1 VRRRACGARARPRTR
16 SRTLDADLAIGAAL
30 LAAALALLIVS
41 AAAEAGV
48 ASVSRVRLRAMA
60 GRGEGRAET
69 LHRYAEERA
78 STLGSVAVVRNL
90 AVVLATAI
98 GIFFITRESGHTWG
112 VFLAVSGGV
121 LLAVV
126 LLDAVPRLVV
136 ARSPEPWG
144 VRLVPV
150 VSVFRAVFGPV
161 AWAIDRSLAAVV
173 RTAEERRE
181 DETAELLRLAEIE
194 TDGEPIEE
202 EERQMIRGII
212 EMEDT
217 TAREIMVPRI
227 DVVALDVSE
236 SVDDAV
242 ELIVQKGFSRI
253 PLYDETIDNVV
264 GVIYAKDLLRCLA
277 EGRKPSLKEV
287 ARPPYFIP
295 ESKRVDELL
304 AELRQSKVHI
314 AIVVDEYGGT
324 AGLVTIEDLLE
335 EIVGEIQDEYDRE
348 EAPVERVAANEA
360 ILDARVSIETL
371 TELFGFEPG
380 EEAEYDTVG
389 GFVYHHLGKVPV
401 AGDEV
406 SVDGL
411 TLRVLSVLGRRIKKV
426 RAKKLAATGGPPPA
440 PA

>member
-1 VRRRACGARARPRTR
+1 VI
-16 SRTLDADLAIGAAL
+16 LLALAAL
-30 LAAALALLIVS
+30 LLIVA

-48 ASVSRVRLRAMA
+48 ASVSRIRLRAMS
-60 GRGEGRAET
+60 GHGVRRAD
-69 LHRYAEERA
+69 LLYRYADERA
-78 STLGSVAVVRNL
+78 STLGSVAVARNL
-90 AVVLATAI
+90 AVVLTTAL
-98 GIFFITRESGHTWG
+98 GIFFVTRNQGHTWG
-112 VFLAVSGGV
+112 VFIACSAGV

-126 LLDAVPRLVV
+126 LLDALPRLIV
-136 ARSPEPWG
+136 ARSPETWG
-144 VRLVPV
+144 VRLVPAV
-150 VSVFRAVFGPV
+150 RVFRILFGPV
-161 AWAIDRSLAAVV
+161 AIAINRSLAAVV
-173 RTAEERRE
+173 RTAEEVRE
-181 DETAELLRLAEIE
+181 DETEELLRLAEIE

-227 DVVALDVSE
+227 DIEALDVSE
-236 SVDDAV
+236 TIDDAMR
-242 ELIVQKGFSRI
+242 LIVEKGFSRI
-253 PLYDETIDNVV
+253 PLYDETIDNVI
-264 GVIYAKDLLRCLA
+264 GIIYAKDLLRCVT
-277 EGRKPSLKEV
+277 EGRKPALKDV

-348 EAPVERVAANEA
+348 EAPIERINETEA

-371 TELFGFEPG
+371 SELFGFEP
-380 EEAEYDTVG
+380 EEPQEYDTVG
-389 GFVYHHLGKVPV
+389 GFVYHRLGKVPV

-406 SVDGL
+406 RVDGL
-411 TLRVLSVLGRRIKKV
+411 TLRVLSVIGRRIKKV
-426 RAKKLAATGGPPPA
+426 RARKLAPA
-440 PA
+440 KDAAVS

>member
-1 VRRRACGARARPRTR
+1 M
-16 SRTLDADLAIGAAL
+16 L
-30 LAAALALLIVS
+30 LVLALVLLVIA

-60 GRGEGRAET
+60 GRGIRRAEV
-69 LHRYAEERA
+69 LHGYAEERA
-78 STLGSVAVVRNL
+78 STLGAVAVVRNL

-98 GIFFITRESGHTWG
+98 GIFFITRERGHTWG
-112 VFLAVSGGV
+112 VFLAVSAGV
-121 LLAVV
+121 LIVVV
-126 LLDAVPRLVV
+126 LLDALPRLIV

-144 VRLVPV
+144 VRLVPF
-150 VSVFRAVFGPV
+150 VSLFRAVFGPV
-161 AWAIDRSLAAVV
+161 AAAIDRSLAAVV
-173 RTAEERRE
+173 HTAEERRE
-181 DETAELLRLAEIE
+181 GETEELLRLAEIE

-217 TAREIMVPRI
+217 TAREIMAPRI

-236 SVDDAV
+236 TVDDALNLVV
-242 ELIVQKGFSRI
+242 EKGFSRI
-253 PLYDETIDNVV
+253 PLYDETIDNVI
-264 GVIYAKDLLRCLA
+264 GIIYAKDLLRCVT
-277 EGRKPSLKEV
+277 EGRKPALKDV

-348 EAPVERVAANEA
+348 EAPIERINETEA

-371 TELFGFEPG
+371 SELFGFEP
-380 EEAEYDTVG
+380 EEPQEYDTVG
-389 GFVYHHLGKVPV
+389 GFVYHRLGKVPV

-406 SVDGL
+406 RVDGL
-411 TLRVLSVLGRRIKKV
+411 TLRVLSVIGRRIKKV
-426 RAKKLAATGGPPPA
+426 RARKLAPA
-440 PA
+440 KDAAVS

>member
-1 VRRRACGARARPRTR
+1 M
-16 SRTLDADLAIGAAL
+16 AL
-30 LAAALALLIVS
+30 VLLVVT

-48 ASVSRVRLRAMA
+48 ASVSRVRLRALA
-60 GRGEGRAET
+60 GRGVRRADT
-69 LHRYAEERA
+69 LHGYAEERA
-78 STLGSVAVVRNL
+78 STLGSVAVARNL

-98 GIFFITRESGHTWG
+98 GIFFFTRERGHTWG
-112 VFLAVSGGV
+112 VFAAVSGGV
-121 LLAVV
+121 LVAVV
-126 LLDAVPRLVV
+126 LLDALPRLIV
-136 ARSPEPWG
+136 ARSPESWG
-144 VRLVPV
+144 VRLVPF
-150 VSVFRAVFGPV
+150 VSFFRAVFGPV
-161 AWAIDRSLAAVV
+161 ASAINRSLAAVV
-173 RTAEERRE
+173 RRAEEPRE
-181 DETAELLRLAEIE
+181 DETEELLRLAEIE

-236 SVDDAV
+236 TLDDAAK
-242 ELIVQKGFSRI
+242 LIVQKGFSRI

-264 GVIYAKDLLRCLA
+264 GMIYAKDLLRCVT
-277 EGRKPSLKEV
+277 EGRKPALKDI

-348 EAPVERVAANEA
+348 EAPIERVTETEA

-371 TELFGFEPG
+371 TELFGFTPDEQ
-380 EEAEYDTVG
+380 ADYDTVG

-406 SVDGL
+406 RVDGL

-426 RAKKLAATGGPPPA
+426 RATKLLPAEDAAA
-440 PA
+440 S